1 MSRRF
6 IKPHVT
12 YFDKGIILN
21 QLLSYRYRNV
31 VGGREITRY
40 IYIFSSK
47 AAGSFID
54 NYDNNSVY
62 FILIL
67 FLSLAIRSFEIMI
80 FTVACKHHHD
90 AVTYSLYYIAYL
102 YYVTNS

>member
-12 YFDKGIILN
+12 YFDKGIILD

-47 AAGSFID
+47 ATGSFIG

-90 AVTYSLYYIAYL
+90 GRSYILLILYCVLIL
-102 YYVTNS
+102 CNE